1 MKKLKKRVLAS
12 FLVVLMVCSA
22 LVFEPMQTKAATTY
36 TVTSL
41 DELKTALEKAVD
53 GDVINVGQFGEY
65 SNIII
70 NEPIEIKKDLTI
82 NIYGSVDYMQSSEKL
97 PEALV
102 VINSCDVTL
111 GGYNFSTGC
120 NDVYGYKLVDETDDA
135 SLIIDCDNMLD
146 EGILIVDDASNDYTS
161 KVTIN
166 SGYYY
171 IPAGR
176 ETAFTFSNGTT
187 TTEVPKANLLIN
199 GGSYTEDISEYL
211 GENTEIVDNGEEYSD
226 RYEVRSTI
234 MSDQFKS
241 MLTDGKIIVPSA
253 EPKTEEAEYAYL
265 MGYLCLFETEDVYYY
280 PGRVRDGV
288 YDIAGWME
296 KEPYDLVEVH
306 RVEVEFSG
314 DIDESAL
321 DLAEDVVDNIPYE
334 SEYSTWEDENGVHT
348 YEYRYSPFLISDME
362 TVNMWANKYDRNN
375 LTAHRHTANYSGEL
389 KEYLGNSNVDF
400 RVTMIGA
407 GLDTDL
413 YLEACGDAVILVN
426 GKMCASVPYS
436 TRAQVQHVVYVPD
449 GTPTDKDSLLTAAQK
464 RINEYLGSD
473 SKVVVSYGGAFNTL
487 SSEWYD
493 SDEEYYAEML
503 KGLGL
508 ESAPEN
514 YFVATSGDMQY
525 KFVIIPDSS
534 KMIAPTYKTVD
545 VSSNVV
551 ISSDSAEIPLDTSMR
566 ANQLTSGEE
575 YDKVIETLGVEENV
589 TFDLKLYSQST
600 ASYVSKL
607 ETGKF
612 EVQIPIT
619 ETLKDKDLV
628 AYYVDENGKV
638 VEYEITVKDGCAV
651 FATDHFSIY
660 TIAEKTVVVPPTPPT
675 PEVVAPEDNAG
686 GSTFEEK
693 AETVVE
699 KVPFTE
705 EEKAQIEA
713 GAEVKITLDVKDIT
727 ETVSKEDKVK
737 VEAEV
742 EKVEDQT
749 VGMYLDVNIFKQVG
763 TNEAVKVPELNGK
776 VKIQFT
782 VPDTLLVKDEKMN
795 REYSV
800 IRVHDGVTTILD
812 AKFDA
817 ETKTLAFETDHFSTY
832 ALVYKDVPKTPVSE
846 TPDTETPDTE
856 IPDTGDHTFLF
867 AWLVLLAIGGC
878 AITFGLK
885 TKRQY

>member
-41 DELKTALEKAVD
+41 DELKTALEKAID
-53 GDVINVGQFGEY
+53 GDVINVGEDFNY
-65 SNIII
+65 SNIIL
-70 NEPIEIKKDLTI
+70 DGTLTI
-82 NIYGSVDYMQSSEKL
+82 TKDITINFVSGAIDYYDTTGEPAKL
-97 PEALV
+97 EALV
-102 VINSCDVTL
+102 VIDSCDVTIS
-111 GGYNFSTGC
+111 GSGQVGTAYNDIYS
-120 NDVYGYKLVDETDDA
+120 YKLVDATGDA
-135 SLIIDCDNMLD
+135 SLTFDSSAFLD
-146 EGILIVDDASNDYTS
+146 DGVLIVDNASNNYTS
-161 KVTIN
+161 KLTIN
-166 SGYYY
+166 AGSYA
-171 IPAGR
+171 IPTER
-176 ETAFTFSNGTT
+176 ESEFAFSNGT
-187 TTEVPKANLLIN
+187 ENSDVPKANLIIN
-199 GGSYTEDISEYL
+199 GGYFEEKIDTYIGADMTI
-211 GENTEIVDNGEEYSD
+211 IDRGEESGC

-234 MSDQFKS
+234 MSDQFKK
-241 MLTDGKIIVPSA
+241 MLTDGKIIVPSV
-253 EPKTEEAEYAYL
+253 EPKEEMEEYAYL
-265 MGYLCLFETEDVYYY
+265 MGFLCMFETEDVYYY
-280 PGRVRDGV
+280 PERISDGV
-288 YDIAGWME
+288 YDIAGWMQ

-306 RVEVEFSG
+306 RVEVVFDADVDSKELE
-314 DIDESAL
+314 IAK
-321 DLAEDVVDNIPYE
+321 DVVDKIPYE
-334 SEYSTWEDENGVHT
+334 SESWEWEGEVYEN
-348 YEYRYSPFLISDME
+348 RWSNFLISDME
-362 TVNMWANKYDRNN
+362 TVNMWASGYDRNN
-375 LTAHRHTANYSGEL
+375 LIAHRHTVNYSSEL

-407 GLDTDL
+407 GMDTDL
-413 YLEACGDAVILVN
+413 YLEACGEAVILINDIMYANVHT
-426 GKMCASVPYS
+426 V
-436 TRAQVQHVVYVPD
+436 RAQVKQIVYVPD
-449 GTPTDKDSLLTAAQK
+449 GTATDKDSLMAAAQK

-487 SSEWYD
+487 SDRWYGD
-493 SDEEYYAEML
+493 DEEYQAEML
-503 KGLGL
+503 YCLGL
-508 ESAPEN
+508 ETAPEH
-514 YFVATSGDMQY
+514 YFVATAGDMQY
-525 KFVIIPDSS
+525 KFIIIADSS
-534 KMIAPTYKTVD
+534 KMMTPTYKTVD
-545 VSSNVV
+545 ASSNVT
-551 ISSDSAEIPLDTSMR
+551 ISSDAAEIPLDTSMR

-575 YDKVIETLGVEENV
+575 YDKVIDTLGVEENV

-600 ASYVSKL
+600 SSYVSKL
-607 ETGKF
+607 EAGTF

-638 VEYEITVKDGCAV
+638 VEYEVTVKDGCAV

-713 GAEVKITLDVKDIT
+713 GAEIKITLDVKDIT

-800 IRVHDGVTTILD
+800 IRIHDGVTTILD

-846 TPDTETPDTE
+846 TPDTEIPDTE

-885 TKRQY
+885 TKKQY